1 MRNVNGHV
9 ICYLQNLLQA
19 RVCEIKQQNKCTAV
33 EIPFILVLCSIHR
46 YNDVL
51 SQRFDDTSIDIVA
64 RVKQWTA
71 INLNTRTPFKMFNC
85 LIWPQRNT
93 TGLTDIKRRNRR
105 NRASHLR
112 NMEISAKCDNYG

>member
-9 ICYLQNLLQA
+9 ICYLQNLLQS

-71 INLNTRTPFKMFNC
+71 INLNTRTPFKMFN
-85 LIWPQRNT
+85 NV
-93 TGLTDIKRRNRR
+93 
-105 NRASHLR
+105 
-112 NMEISAKCDNYG
+112 